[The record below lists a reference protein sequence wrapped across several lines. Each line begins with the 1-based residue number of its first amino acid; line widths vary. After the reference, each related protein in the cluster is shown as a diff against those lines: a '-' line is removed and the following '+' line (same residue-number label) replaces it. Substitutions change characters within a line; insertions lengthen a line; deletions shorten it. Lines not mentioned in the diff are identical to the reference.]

1 MSKIVSIDTATRV
14 CSVALHAEGELVASQ
29 HLHID
34 KSHSGLLTLL
44 VDNLLSYCQLSM
56 DELDAI
62 AYSEGPGSYTGL
74 RIGLSTAKGLAYALD
89 IPVIAVNTLEAMAW
103 SVLPFL
109 PEGGWACPMI
119 DARRMEVYCLL
130 ADKDGKVQQRP
141 EPHIVDESSFQQ
153 VLDERKVMFFGNG
166 ADKCKPLIGTHPN
179 AIFVSEIVPS
189 AVYVGKIA
197 QKKFKEQEF
206 ANLAYSEPFYL
217 KEFHSNAKKR

>member
-1 MSKIVSIDTATRV
+1 MSKILSIDTATRV
-14 CSVALHAEGELVASQ
+14 CSVALHVEGELVASQ

-34 KSHSGLLTLL
+34 KSHSGLLTVL
-44 VDNLLSYCQLSM
+44 VENLLSYCQLGM

-89 IPVIAVNTLEAMAW
+89 TPIIAVNTLEAMAW
-103 SVLPFL
+103 SVLPYL

-130 ADKDGKVQQRP
+130 ADKAGNVQQQP
-141 EPHIVDESSFQQ
+141 TPHIIDEHSFQD
-153 VLDERKVMFFGNG
+153 VLQERKVMFFGNG
-166 ADKCKPLIGTHPN
+166 AEKCKPLIGTHPN
-179 AIFVSEIVPS
+179 AIFVPDVVPS

-197 QKKFKEQEF
+197 QQKFAAETF
-206 ANLAYSEPFYL
+206 ADLAYSEPFYL